1 MKQSFTVIKQ
11 FCFLLL
17 FIGLTACGGGERE
30 AFKGEI
36 EETLTE
42 ISDEISALKAVKMQ
56 QQGTIDGLKEDLK
69 WEYSEELDKLVSE
82 YTSEFSK
89 LKENIEE
96 LETLYDA
103 VTGYQEKLGGAPLE
117 YSMSLMKE
125 MFEEN
130 RSHVA
135 EILKENEAIEEK
147 FYDLSDRLEKLDE
160 ADVQEVSSE
169 PEEGAVSETPE
180 TDETTEVTEE
190 SSLSETTES
199 AE

>member
-1 MKQSFTVIKQ
+1 MKNL
-11 FCFLLL
+11 CFLLL
-17 FIGLTACGGGERE
+17 FVGLTACGGADRN

-42 ISDEISALKAVKMQ
+42 ISDEISALKAVKME

-89 LKENIEE
+89 LKENIE
-96 LETLYDA
+96 TLDGIYDA
-103 VTGYQEKLGGAPLE
+103 VAGYQEKLGGAPLE

-130 RSHVA
+130 RNHFA
-135 EILKENEAIEEK
+135 EIVKENEVIQEK
-147 FYDLSDRLEKLDE
+147 FYGLSDQLEKLGEDE
-160 ADVQEVSSE
+160 TPEVSSLL
-169 PEEGAVSETPE
+169 EEEAVSETSETAETPE
-180 TDETTEVTEE
+180 ED
-190 SSLSETTES
+190 SLSETTES

>member
-1 MKQSFTVIKQ
+1 MKYLCV
-11 FCFLLL
+11 LLL
-17 FIGLTACGGGERE
+17 FVGLTACGGGERE

-42 ISDEISALKAVKMQ
+42 ISDEISALKAVKME

-69 WEYSEELDKLVSE
+69 WQYSEELDKLVSG
-82 YTSEFSK
+82 YKSEFSK
-89 LKENIEE
+89 LKENIEA
-96 LETLYDA
+96 LDGIYDA
-103 VTGYQEKLGGAPLE
+103 VAGYQEKLGGAPLE

-130 RSHVA
+130 RNHFA
-135 EILKENEAIEEK
+135 EIVKENEAIQEK
-147 FYDLSDRLEKLDE
+147 FYDLADQLEKLEEVETPD
-160 ADVQEVSSE
+160 VSSQ
-169 PEEGAVSETPE
+169 PEEGVVSE
-180 TDETTEVTEE
+180 DAETTETSEEE